1 MRDLVTVITG
11 AAHGIGAATASA
23 FAGAGARL
31 VLVDVDADGVGAR
44 ARQLD
49 AVAVAAD
56 VSTMD
61 GASAAAEAALGAYG
75 RIDVLVNN
83 AARYTVVPLHE
94 ATEADWDDTVAGVL
108 RPVFTCTRAVLPAMI
123 GAGRGAIVNVASV
136 NQIVAAP
143 HHAAYT
149 AAKGAVAALTRQ
161 LAVEYG
167 PSGIRCNSV
176 SPGLIVTERIEPGLT
191 DDDRRHGT
199 QAYPVRH
206 FGRPEDVAAAVL
218 FLATATFVNGVDLPV
233 DGGLTVLS
241 PATLVSPGLRRRW
254 NLPPL
259 VED

>member
-23 FAGAGARL
+23 CAGAGSRL
-31 VLVDVDADGVGAR
+31 VLVDVDSDGVAAR
-44 ARQLD
+44 AAELGT
-49 AVAVAAD
+49 VAVAAD

-61 GASAAAEAALGAYG
+61 GASAAAEAALSAYG
-75 RIDVLVNN
+75 RIDVLINN
-83 AARYTVVPLHE
+83 AARYTAVPLHD

-108 RPVFTCTRAVLPAMI
+108 RPVFTCTRAVLPTMI
-123 GAGRGAIVNVASV
+123 AAGRGALVNVASV

-176 SPGLIVTERIEPGLT
+176 SPGLIVTGRIGPGLT
-191 DDDRRHGT
+191 DRDRLQGT
-199 QAYPVRH
+199 QAYPLRR
-206 FGRPEDVAAAVL
+206 FGRPEDVAAAVV
-218 FLATATFVNGVDLPV
+218 FLATASFVTGVDLPV

-241 PATLVSPGLRRRW
+241 PATLASPGLRERW

-259 VED
+259 AED